1 MYRTFIKLFVN
12 FQNFEIFSNDN
23 NYPSVASG
31 GKKQTVDYH
40 ISAATN
46 E

>member
-12 FQNFEIFSNDN
+12 FQNFEISSNDN
-23 NYPSVASG
+23 NYSSVASG

-40 ISAATN
+40 ISTATN

>member
-12 FQNFEIFSNDN
+12 FQNFEISSNDN
-23 NYPSVASG
+23 SSVASG

-40 ISAATN
+40 ISSTTN